1 MARSP
6 FSQRKESNKK
16 SSVGGGWRQEGGR
29 QNLKKEGGGVSN
41 IWVVLIKFYSSPYKE
56 LIKTQKIK
64 KPSGEAFPFTILGFI
79 IFLSYDL
86 ENCKSYDWREKE
98 SRWAWGINTYLKYF

>member
-1 MARSP
+1 M
-6 FSQRKESNKK
+6 
-16 SSVGGGWRQEGGR
+16 
-29 QNLKKEGGGVSN
+29 
-41 IWVVLIKFYSSPYKE
+41 VLIKFYSSPYKE

-64 KPSGEAFPFTILGFI
+64 KPSGEASLFTILGFI

-98 SRWAWGINTYLKYF
+98 SRWAWGINIYLKYF